1 MRNVVVNE
9 WMTLDGVVQAPG
21 YPDEDTD
28 GGFDRG
34 GWHMPYFDDMS
45 RQWVV
50 DGYAQAGGFLL
61 GRQTYQNLASYWP
74 TAPKEEEAVARPLN
88 TLPKY
93 VATTT
98 LKDPLEW
105 QNSTVLKGDVPDAV
119 ARLKREEGGDLHV
132 IGSPQFV
139 QTLLEHDLVDE
150 FRLMIDPIVVSGGK
164 RLFRDG
170 GHLRPLRLVGSQDD
184 DRRNP
189 RDLRLGEGVI
199 LLPPRP

>member
-28 GGFDRG
+28 GGFERG
-34 GWHMPYFDDMS
+34 GWHMRYFDDMS

-50 DGYAQAGGFLL
+50 DGYAKAGGFLL

-74 TAPKEEEAVARPLN
+74 TAPKEEEAVATPLN

-98 LKDPLEW
+98 LKDPLDW
-105 QNSTVLKGDVPDAV
+105 QHSTVLKGDVPEAV
-119 ARLKREEGGDLHV
+119 ARLKREDAGDLHV
-132 IGSPQFV
+132 IGSPNFV
-139 QTLLEHDLVDE
+139 QTLLEHGLVDE
-150 FRLMIDPIVVSGGK
+150 FRLMIDPVVVGGGK
-164 RLFRDG
+164 RLFRNDG
-170 GHLRPLRLVGSQDD
+170 ALRQLRLVDSRTTTTGATLATYASGKD
-184 DRRNP
+184 
-189 RDLRLGEGVI
+189 
-199 LLPPRP
+199 